1 MEAFF
6 AAVAASIISG
16 LIIGIIM
23 AFIINKQA
31 KKQEAKEEARTA
43 FLVSVLDINNA
54 SLCLSQAM
62 ATELLEVGKCNGKTT
77 KALEY
82 ATEVKHKQEDQLRK
96 NAVANF

>member
-1 MEAFF
+1 MDVFF
-6 AAVAASIISG
+6 AAVAASTVSG
-16 LIIGIIM
+16 LIVGIIL
-23 AFIINKQA
+23 AFVINKQA

-82 ATEVKHKQEDQLRK
+82 ATEVRHKQEDQLRK
-96 NAVANF
+96 NAAANF

>member
-1 MEAFF
+1 MDAFF

-62 ATELLEVGKCNGKTT
+62 ATEMLDLGRCNGKTT

-82 ATEVKHKQEDQLRK
+82 ATEVRHKQEDQLRK
-96 NAVANF
+96 NAAANF

>member
-1 MEAFF
+1 MEAFL
-6 AAVAASIISG
+6 AAVAASIVSG
-16 LIIGIIM
+16 LVIGIIM
-23 AFIINKQA
+23 AFVINRQA

-82 ATEVKHKQEDQLRK
+82 ATEVRHKQEDQLRK
-96 NAVANF
+96 NAAAHF